1 MKKIAV
7 ILFALM
13 STNAIANPK
22 CDIVLE
28 YATSIMEARQIG
40 VSAPDMMQAADD
52 AEVAGDLMRALTIDA
67 YKQSRYDSESIQD
80 AVIEEFGYK
89 HYLNC
94 LQQSK

>member
-7 ILFALM
+7 ILFALV
-13 STNAIANPK
+13 STNALANPK
-22 CDIVLE
+22 CDIVLDF
-28 YATSIMEARQIG
+28 AISIMESRQLGI
-40 VSAPDMMQAADD
+40 SAPDMMQAASE
-52 AEVAGDLMRALTIDA
+52 AKVAGDLMRALTIDA

-80 AVIEEFGYK
+80 SVVEEFGYK